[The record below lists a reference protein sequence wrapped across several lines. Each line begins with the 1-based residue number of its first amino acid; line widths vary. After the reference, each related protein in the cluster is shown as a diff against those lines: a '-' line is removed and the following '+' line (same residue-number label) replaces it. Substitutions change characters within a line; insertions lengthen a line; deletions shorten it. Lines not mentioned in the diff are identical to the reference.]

1 MQLLNILHIY
11 NFAVNLFVYMTT
23 VGTFTTLTEQAVAN
37 CMAFNL
43 LFKPI
48 AIMWPL
54 Y

>member
-11 NFAVNLFVYMTT
+11 NFAVNLFLYMTT
-23 VGTFTTLTEQAVAN
+23 VGTFTTLTEQALAN
-37 CMAFNL
+37 CMTFNL

-48 AIMWPL
+48 MLPL